1 LRGISPTR
9 LISGHLGKWK
19 ACDAP
24 GKGGRGTW
32 RFDLGGSPTDVGPIA
47 QTASSNFL
55 MMLFQ
60 FPLLIID
67 IITLMRD
74 IRADSKKQGEAKR
87 RELVAELNRMDQG
100 VIAKAVEGSIG
111 CVLENGVLHL
121 QYSQPSRHS
130 GHAKVLG
137 DPTLRAILDRAAKQV
152 GAEILVF

>member
-1 LRGISPTR
+1 LALRPRR
-9 LISGHLGKWK
+9 LSYRRWANHSHRIFEFFD
-19 ACDAP
+19 DA
-24 GKGGRGTW
+24 
-32 RFDLGGSPTDVGPIA
+32 
-47 QTASSNFL
+47 
-55 MMLFQ
+55 FQ
-60 FPLLIID
+60 IFLLIID
-67 IITLMRD
+67 IITFMRD

-130 GHAKVLG
+130 GHAKVLR